1 MSFEPLS
8 LPAAM
13 QADLEAAYAMP
24 PRAYH
29 GYPHVR
35 AVLQHCQAV
44 AEGPGWRRPREVQLA
59 ALYHD
64 AIYDAG
70 RSDNEARSAALAR
83 AQIERWLPG
92 AGVDV
97 AQVEALILLTAR
109 HGTLTAADLDGDPD
123 AALFLDCDMAILGA
137 PADVFDAYDRGI
149 AEEYAGHVPGFLFRL
164 NRRRFLKHLLRSPRI
179 FLSDFFHARLDAAAR
194 ANLRRRLGV

>member
-1 MSFEPLS
+1 
-8 LPAAM
+8 M
-13 QADLEAAYAMP
+13 QADLEAAYATP

-35 AVLQHCQAV
+35 AVLLHCQAV
-44 AEGPGWRRPREVQLA
+44 ADGPGWVHPREVQLA

-64 AIYDAG
+64 AIYEAG
-70 RSDNEARSAALAR
+70 RNDNEARSAALAR
-83 AQIERWLPG
+83 AQVERWLPG

-97 AQVEALILLTAR
+97 ARIEQLILLTAR
-109 HGTLTAADLDGDPD
+109 HGTLGAADVDPE

-137 PADVFDAYDRGI
+137 PPDVFDAYDRGI
-149 AEEYAGHVPGFLFRL
+149 AEEYAGNVPGFLFRL

-179 FLSDFFHARLDAAAR
+179 FLSDFFHQRLDAPAR
-194 ANLRRRLGV
+194 ANLRRRLGH

>member
-1 MSFEPLS
+1 MHVDPLI
-8 LPAAM
+8 LPAGM

-29 GYPHVR
+29 SFAHAQ
-35 AVLQHCQAV
+35 AVLRHCQDV
-44 AEGPGWRRPREVQLA
+44 AAGPGWQHPREVQLA

-70 RSDNEARSAALAR
+70 RSDNEARSAEMAR
-83 AQIERWLPG
+83 RAIAHWLPG
-92 AGVDV
+92 AGIDV
-97 AQVEALILLTAR
+97 ARVVHLIELTAR
-109 HGTLTAADLDGDPD
+109 HGSVAADEVDAE

-137 PADVFDAYDRGI
+137 PAAVFDAYDAGI

-164 NRRRFLKHLLRSPRI
+164 NRRRFLKKLLAAPRI
-179 FLSDFFHARLDAAAR
+179 FLSDFFHQRLDAAAR
-194 ANLRRRLGV
+194 ANLRRRTG

>member
-1 MSFEPLS
+1 MRFEPMT
-8 LPAAM
+8 LPATM

-29 GYPHVR
+29 NFSHVQ
-35 AVLQHCQAV
+35 AVLRHCQDV
-44 AEGPGWRRPREVQLA
+44 ADGPGWRQPREVQLA

-70 RSDNEARSAALAR
+70 RSDNEARSAAMAR
-83 AQIERWLPG
+83 QAIERWLPA
-92 AGVDV
+92 AGIDV
-97 AQVEALILLTAR
+97 ARVVQLIELTAR
-109 HGTLTAADLDGDPD
+109 HGALAAADIDAE

-137 PADVFDAYDRGI
+137 PAAVFDAYDRGI

-164 NRRRFLKHLLRSPRI
+164 NRRRFLKQLLLKPRI
-179 FLSDFFHARLDAAAR
+179 FLSGFFHERLDRAAR
-194 ANLRRRLGV
+194 ANLRRRIG

>member
-1 MSFEPLS
+1 MTFSPLS

-13 QADLEAAYAMP
+13 QADLEAAYATP

-35 AVLQHCQAV
+35 AVLLHCQAV
-44 AEGPGWRRPREVQLA
+44 AEGPGWAHPREVQLA

-64 AIYDAG
+64 AIYEAG
-70 RSDNEARSAALAR
+70 RNDNETRSAALAR
-83 AQIERWLPG
+83 AQVERWLPG

-97 AQVEALILLTAR
+97 ARIEQLILLTAR
-109 HGTLTAADLDGDPD
+109 HGILGAADVDPE

-137 PADVFDAYDRGI
+137 PPDVFDAYDRGI

-179 FLSDFFHARLDAAAR
+179 FLSDFFHQRLDAPAR
-194 ANLRRRLGV
+194 ANLRRRLGH

>member
-1 MSFEPLS
+1 MRFEPMP

-29 GYPHVR
+29 NFSHVQ

-44 AEGPGWRRPREVQLA
+44 ADGPGWQQPREVQLA

-83 AQIERWLPG
+83 EAILRWLPAEG
-92 AGVDV
+92 IDV
-97 AQVEALILLTAR
+97 ARVVQLIELTAR
-109 HGTLTAADLDGDPD
+109 HGALAATDIDAE

-137 PADVFDAYDRGI
+137 PAAVFDAYDQGI

-164 NRRRFLKHLLRSPRI
+164 NRRRFLKQLLLKPRI
-179 FLSDFFHARLDAAAR
+179 FLSGFFHQRLDGAAR
-194 ANLRRRLGV
+194 ANLRRRIG